1 MICGKIFKLGPRGT
15 QQPGTVTA
23 DACGPLFNQGAQV
36 SITPGCNHQLSLP
49 RPLLPG
55 KALPPHF
62 CDWRCSRAGRCRG
75 ETGFFRGACGCDLHE
90 QIMRG
95 PVACVGSLTLPSP
108 AAWPFPSV
116 LGQCLAVA
124 GCPGVSHVAASWGRD
139 LLCRQAQGLRCARAG
154 VGALMRPRAPPFC
167 HGRTRPPPRTWRAP
181 VPPAGTFFLSA
192 VRPGRRPAP
201 SSLAPATSPAQSD
214 HSPLTPS
221 QPTVPRCPH
230 VWGNRRP
237 VPAARAPRLRAGC
250 PGY

>member
-1 MICGKIFKLGPRGT
+1 M
-15 QQPGTVTA
+15 TA

-116 LGQCLAVA
+116 PGQCLAVA
-124 GCPGVSHVAASWGRD
+124 ECPGVSHVAASWGRD
-139 LLCRQAQGLRCARAG
+139 LLRRQVQGLRCARAG
-154 VGALMRPRAPPFC
+154 VGSPDAAMGPSFLPRANPTPASHMAGAGASSGHLFPF
-167 HGRTRPPPRTWRAP
+167 RRPPWTASGPQLSGTCDFSRTE
-181 VPPAGTFFLSA
+181 
-192 VRPGRRPAP
+192 
-201 SSLAPATSPAQSD
+201 
-214 HSPLTPS
+214 
-221 QPTVPRCPH
+221 
-230 VWGNRRP
+230 
-237 VPAARAPRLRAGC
+237 
-250 PGY
+250 